1 MATILLSAVGAS
13 VGASLGGSVLGI
25 SAAVIGRAAGGVAGK
40 LIDNRLLGTGAKAV
54 ESGRVEQLRIM
65 GSGEGQSM
73 ARIFGR
79 VRVAGHVI
87 WSSRFYEHVATSGSG
102 KGMAV
107 GPTRRDYS
115 YSISLAV
122 ALCEGEVSRI
132 GRIWAD
138 GNLLDTSG
146 MSWRLHKGGES
157 QMPDP
162 AIEAVEGAGLA
173 PAYRGTA
180 YVVFEDL
187 DLTQFGNRIPQF
199 NFEVMRATKSDTPAP
214 RDLIEAVAL
223 IPGTGEYALAT
234 EPVYFEESRGTSR
247 SANSNGDTGDV
258 DFTAS
263 LEQMAGELP
272 NVGATSLVVSWFG
285 NDLRCDTCEIYPAV
299 EQNAVDGT
307 PMPWRVNG
315 MDRAAARLISQTD
328 GRPNYGGT
336 PSDTSVLQAIAALK
350 DAGKAV
356 TFYPFVLMDI
366 APGNTLTDPYSGTA
380 GQPVF
385 PWRGR
390 ITTSLAAGQAG
401 SPQMNAQAADEVAAF
416 FGTAQAGDFTVSNGQ
431 VSYSG
436 PAEFSYRRF
445 ILHYAHLC
453 AAAGGVDAFLIGSE
467 LRGLTRIRAGQNDF
481 PAVDAL
487 RVLAADVRAILGAG
501 VKISYAAD
509 WSEYGAYAAGDGDV
523 LFHLDPLWADDTID
537 FIGIDNYLPLSDWRD
552 ADGHADAQAGSIYAL
567 DYLQG
572 NIEGGEYFDWYYAND
587 EARKLQRRRPIEDGA
602 YGEPWIYRAKDI
614 RSWWRLP
621 HSNRLNGVRQSGY
634 TDWVPQ
640 SKPIWFTELGCAA
653 IDKGTNQPNVF
664 YDAKS
669 SESAV
674 PYFSSGA
681 PDDAIQAA
689 YIQAMLGYWGD
700 AANNPQSPHYEGRM
714 LDMGRAHL
722 WAWDT
727 RPWPAFP
734 ARQSLWSDAEN
745 HARGHW
751 LNGRV
756 GQVSLAGVVAEICA
770 YAGLSAVDISA
781 LHGAVQGYILQGDES
796 ARQALQPLMLA
807 YGFDAIERAGGFA
820 FATRDGRALLTL
832 EAEGMALGEDTPS
845 PVQFQRGED
854 APARVRISFFEGDN
868 AYQSG
873 AAEAARPDAQS
884 PEVSHSGLGL
894 VLGMGQAQAI
904 AERWLN
910 EARVARDAV
919 QFALPPSQLAL
930 DAGDVVR
937 LRHSGE
943 TAAYRI
949 DRIEDMGERRMSAVR
964 VEPGVYKAAPMT
976 LRRHERGGISTA
988 GPVYGMLLDLPLLAE
1003 SDVPHA
1009 PYMGVAAAPWPGAVS
1024 VLSAAASS
1032 GFELV
1037 GTLTRS
1043 MVLGKTQQD
1052 LPAAMPGRWQRGAGL
1067 EVKLDLGQL
1076 QSRAPLDVLGGANA
1090 AALRL
1095 GDAWEII
1102 QFETAELIAPLTYRL
1117 DGLLRGQRGTDA
1129 LMPEIVPAG
1138 ADFVLLD
1145 GAQAQPDFSL
1155 GQIGA
1160 ARQYRIGPANRP
1172 YDDMRY
1178 HAFEATHEGAGL
1190 RPYAPVHLRASKQ
1203 GSDLV
1208 LSWIRRGRLDND
1220 SWLAGDIPLGE
1231 EAEAYRL
1238 RIFVGGELRRDV
1250 ALSSPAFTYSAAA
1263 MAADGATPSFE
1274 FEIAQLSASI
1284 GAGLVARKTVYV

>member
-1 MATILLSAVGAS
+1 MPEIETDLEQLDALLGDLQTSIGGTQSATLAFQREMAGMNASLEAAVQTTAGLSRSISNQLGTAFDALIFDGAKLSDVLLNVARGVSNTAYSQAMKPLTDGLGSLLSS
-13 VGASLGGSVLGI
+13 GI
-25 SAAVIGRAAGGVAGK
+25 TNLISGIMPFAQGGVM
-40 LIDNRLLGTGAKAV
+40 T
-54 ESGRVEQLRIM
+54 SGRV
-65 GSGEGQSM
+65 
-73 ARIFGR
+73 
-79 VRVAGHVI
+79 
-87 WSSRFYEHVATSGSG
+87 
-102 KGMAV
+102 
-107 GPTRRDYS
+107 
-115 YSISLAV
+115 
-122 ALCEGEVSRI
+122 
-132 GRIWAD
+132 
-138 GNLLDTSG
+138 
-146 MSWRLHKGGES
+146 
-157 QMPDP
+157 
-162 AIEAVEGAGLA
+162 
-173 PAYRGTA
+173 
-180 YVVFEDL
+180 
-187 DLTQFGNRIPQF
+187 
-199 NFEVMRATKSDTPAP
+199 
-214 RDLIEAVAL
+214 
-223 IPGTGEYALAT
+223 
-234 EPVYFEESRGTSR
+234 
-247 SANSNGDTGDV
+247 SA
-258 DFTAS
+258 
-263 LEQMAGELP
+263 
-272 NVGATSLVVSWFG
+272 
-285 NDLRCDTCEIYPAV
+285 
-299 EQNAVDGT
+299 
-307 PMPWRVNG
+307 
-315 MDRAAARLISQTD
+315 
-328 GRPNYGGT
+328 
-336 PSDTSVLQAIAALK
+336 
-350 DAGKAV
+350 
-356 TFYPFVLMDI
+356 
-366 APGNTLTDPYSGTA
+366 
-380 GQPVF
+380 
-385 PWRGR
+385 
-390 ITTSLAAGQAG
+390 
-401 SPQMNAQAADEVAAF
+401 
-416 FGTAQAGDFTVSNGQ
+416 
-431 VSYSG
+431 
-436 PAEFSYRRF
+436 
-445 ILHYAHLC
+445 
-453 AAAGGVDAFLIGSE
+453 
-467 LRGLTRIRAGQNDF
+467 
-481 PAVDAL
+481 
-487 RVLAADVRAILGAG
+487 
-501 VKISYAAD
+501 
-509 WSEYGAYAAGDGDV
+509 
-523 LFHLDPLWADDTID
+523 
-537 FIGIDNYLPLSDWRD
+537 
-552 ADGHADAQAGSIYAL
+552 
-567 DYLQG
+567 
-572 NIEGGEYFDWYYAND
+572 
-587 EARKLQRRRPIEDGA
+587 
-602 YGEPWIYRAKDI
+602 
-614 RSWWRLP
+614 
-621 HSNRLNGVRQSGY
+621 
-634 TDWVPQ
+634 
-640 SKPIWFTELGCAA
+640 
-653 IDKGTNQPNVF
+653 
-664 YDAKS
+664 
-669 SESAV
+669 
-674 PYFSSGA
+674 
-681 PDDAIQAA
+681 
-689 YIQAMLGYWGD
+689 
-700 AANNPQSPHYEGRM
+700 
-714 LDMGRAHL
+714 
-722 WAWDT
+722 
-727 RPWPAFP
+727 
-734 ARQSLWSDAEN
+734 
-745 HARGHW
+745 
-751 LNGRV
+751 
-756 GQVSLAGVVAEICA
+756 
-770 YAGLSAVDISA
+770 
-781 LHGAVQGYILQGDES
+781 
-796 ARQALQPLMLA
+796 
-807 YGFDAIERAGGFA
+807 FA

-1095 GDAWEII
+1095 GGAWEII

-1190 RPYAPVHLRASKQ
+1190 RPYAPVHLRAGKQ